1 MVYALVVVTGFAC
14 FVSIFVFFRPSFMAY
29 ALVVG
34 GFTFFVAF
42 AAGHPLLSLLH
53 HLRVE
58 KQVRSE
64 GPDTHHRKTGTP
76 TMGGMLIWGSVLIS
90 TALFN
95 VPNNPSILV
104 PLGATAG
111 SGLVGTVDD
120 ILGLMGES
128 AEGLTVRMKFIG
140 LSIIAFAVAGGTYA
154 LLGIDYLYL
163 PTSTER
169 WHLGPALYIPLAALA
184 VVGTANAVN
193 LTDGLDSLA
202 GVCAAVAFACYGIIA
217 HLQTQTPLMIFCF
230 TVVGALLAFL
240 WFNAYPAALFMGDAG
255 SLSLGAALAT
265 VALMTGHLLLLPIIG
280 AVFVAEAL
288 SVILQVIYFKLT
300 RGRRLFK
307 MSPLHHHFELIGW
320 SETHVAQRFWLASM
334 LTGMVGIALALV

>member
-1 MVYALVVVTGFAC
+1 VVYAFIVAAGFAC
-14 FVSIFVFFRPSFMAY
+14 FVSIFVFFRPALMAY

-42 AAGHPLLSLLH
+42 AAGHPLLGV
-53 HLRVE
+53 LRRFHVR

-64 GPDTHHRKTGTP
+64 GPDSHFSKTGTP
-76 TMGGMLIWGSVLIS
+76 TMGGILIWGSVLVS

-120 ILGLMGES
+120 ILGLMGDS
-128 AEGLTVRMKFIG
+128 AEGLTVRMKFFG
-140 LSIIAFAVAGGTYA
+140 LA
-154 LLGIDYLYL
+154 
-163 PTSTER
+163 
-169 WHLGPALYIPLAALA
+169 
-184 VVGTANAVN
+184 
-193 LTDGLDSLA
+193 
-202 GVCAAVAFACYGIIA
+202 IIA

-240 WFNAYPAALFMGDAG
+240 WFNAYPADLFMGDAG

-288 SVILQVIYFKLT
+288 SVIFQVAFFKLT
-300 RGRRLFK
+300 HGRRLLR

-334 LTGMVGIALALV
+334 LTGMVGIALALI